1 MESYDEIVGF
11 DYTDENEWKNWIG
24 EKFLPLHKQLSIILK
39 LRESL
44 ENILKTNLK
53 EAFSQ
58 RYIQEILLGGI
69 TKEGEYTQN
78 SLAKLYKDALGIYIN
93 PKEWVAYCRTGLNPV
108 ENGIECKFEDTSFLV
123 FITEMKELVEE
134 VLSGIEIEPQDIE
147 DKEIEEIMNSPEK
160 ILEIIKEIYKSVICI
175 SANYDYHMF
184 FILNTR
190 CIPRF
195 FIEKAYPKLKEN
207 FEKVAEVLELEEK
220 IVPDINDEKVRREYT
235 LIGHKENGFADT
247 LFDVQHTIWNYFN
260 FSRESF
266 WNGEK
271 WINLRE
277 IKDAFT
283 LAVIPVDLR
292 KEFRERISKVISTP
306 TDISKNI
313 ILSSFDKFDCK
324 SCIEEFAKQDTRHG
338 YWYDREIYNISFIL
352 KDFLIEKVEHGLSYR
367 RSWSGT
373 KGYTGRSH
381 DEQISLTTFLSNLS
395 SLLFLGIVSLSVE
408 ENEISLKSSSW

>member
-1 MESYDEIVGF
+1 MESYDEVVGF
-11 DYTDENEWKNWIG
+11 DYTDENEWKNWIR

-123 FITEMKELVEE
+123 FITEIKELVEE
-134 VLSGIEIEPQDIE
+134 VLSRIEIEPQDIE

-160 ILEIIKEIYKSVICI
+160 ILEIIKEIYKSIVSI

-184 FILNTR
+184 FVLNTR

-207 FEKVAEVLELEEK
+207 FEKVAEILELEEK
-220 IVPDINDEKVRREYT
+220 FVPDINDEKVRREYT

-266 WNGEK
+266 YDGEK
-271 WINLRE
+271 WINIKE
-277 IKDAFT
+277 IEEIFSRVVQLNDLWSEFIKKVEGQLHFLEELKFSTVDINITGYNQTLYFVIKNVFVVKAFNGYSPRT
-283 LAVIPVDLR
+283 TYAFYNEDFSISFT
-292 KEFRERISKVISTP
+292 EFMNKIAPYTFVG
-306 TDISKNI
+306 I
-313 ILSSFDKFDCK
+313 ILIEPVEKIPYPEVLSRIDGVDVVLKFC
-324 SCIEEFAKQDTRHG
+324 
-338 YWYDREIYNISFIL
+338 
-352 KDFLIEKVEHGLSYR
+352 
-367 RSWSGT
+367 
-373 KGYTGRSH
+373 
-381 DEQISLTTFLSNLS
+381 NLV
-395 SLLFLGIVSLSVE
+395 GD
-408 ENEISLKSSSW
+408 